1 MTLFRRTR
9 AVTQTNEVCRVLC
22 CGVARYDVVAAAAV
36 GVNGGGGGVV
46 VVVVV
51 VAAAGGGGGGGCCF
65 VLLFLLFSRAAPP
78 PRARLSQDIDDLS
91 AVARLFDAFLSA
103 HPLLPL
109 YLAAA
114 LALRPAARAALLET
128 EPEFAEMHQVL

>member
-1 MTLFRRTR
+1 MLF
-9 AVTQTNEVCRVLC
+9 C
-22 CGVARYDVVAAAAV
+22 DVI
-36 GVNGGGGGVV
+36 
-46 VVVVV
+46 
-51 VAAAGGGGGGGCCF
+51 
-65 VLLFLLFSRAAPP
+65 LLFSRAAPP

-128 EPEFAEMHQVL
+128 EPEFAEMHQVLYCNVMKCNVMKCNII